1 MNFSKTT
8 EYAFRILSLMA
19 MDEHKLYTAKDVFQS
34 SEIPFRYLRK
44 LLIILSKSELIESVQ
59 GKNGGYRISKKPSDI
74 SLLDIIRVV
83 GDDPINNDCFF
94 GFDNC
99 TFIEKCALHEK
110 WAVVRET
117 LNNVLL
123 TTTLEDIKSNRQHSF
138 ISNIDS
144 LFTKN
149 V

>member
-19 MDEHKLYTAKDVFQS
+19 MDEQRLYTAKDIFQS
-34 SEIPFRYLRK
+34 SKIPFRYLRK
-44 LLIILSKSELIESVQ
+44 LLIILSKSELIDSVQ
-59 GKNGGYRISKKPSDI
+59 GKNGGYRISKKSNDI
-74 SLLDIIRVV
+74 SLLDVIKVI
-83 GDDPINNDCFF
+83 GDNPINNDCFF

-110 WAVVRET
+110 WSVVRET

-123 TTTLEDIKSNRQHSF
+123 TTTLEDIKSDRQYSF
-138 ISNIDS
+138 NSNISS